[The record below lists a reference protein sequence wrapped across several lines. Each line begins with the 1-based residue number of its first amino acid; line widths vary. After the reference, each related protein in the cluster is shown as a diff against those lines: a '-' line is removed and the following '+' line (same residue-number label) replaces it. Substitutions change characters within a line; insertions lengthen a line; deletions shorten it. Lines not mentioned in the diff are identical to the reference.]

1 MITTIKYNPSI
12 DRLYKLIIIK
22 RIKYCIKDID
32 SI

>member
-1 MITTIKYNPSI
+1 MITTIKYNQSI
-12 DRLYKLIIIK
+12 DRLYKLTIIK